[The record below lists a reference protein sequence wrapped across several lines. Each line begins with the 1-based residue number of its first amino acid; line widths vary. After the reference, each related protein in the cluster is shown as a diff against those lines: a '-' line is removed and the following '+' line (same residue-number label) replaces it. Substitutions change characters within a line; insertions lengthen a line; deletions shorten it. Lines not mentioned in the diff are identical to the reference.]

1 MGSPREGRVF
11 RRLFSFAP
19 LALAPALALG
29 VAGCSSFGGRS
40 PGPES
45 QASVTPVAAGGE
57 EMDVRRYLGPDYCPE
72 LRIRP
77 GTEVLRLYEK
87 GHEDDPAHVVWQASI
102 GKTARE
108 CLYDGQGGLTMKIG
122 VSGRVVAGPK
132 GAAETVSLPLRVA
145 VVKNK
150 EAVLAS
156 ELQPLPVTIPAGSA
170 AVFSEVRQVAVPSP
184 GADRDYILYVG
195 LDEKG
200 ENMLDP
206 AGALPKEPPEKAV
219 KEDMPVVDLTDPAL
233 TAPAAQE
240 PPKKKKPV
248 PPPQPAAAPAAPAEP
263 NVLPTPSGGFVLGGG
278 G

>member
-1 MGSPREGRVF
+1 VF

-19 LALAPALALG
+19 LALASALALG
-29 VAGCSSFGGRS
+29 AAGCSSFGGRS

-45 QASVTPVAAGGE
+45 QASVTPVTAGGE
-57 EMDVRRYLGPDYCPE
+57 ATDVRRYLGPDYCPE

-77 GTEVLRLYEK
+77 GTEVLRLYAK
-87 GHEDDPAHVVWQASI
+87 GHQDDPAHVVWQASI

-132 GAAETVSLPLRVA
+132 GGAETVSLPLRVA

-156 ELQPLPVTIPAGSA
+156 ELQPLSVTIPAGSA

-206 AGALPKEPPEKAV
+206 SGALPKEPPPAAA
-219 KEDMPVVDLTDPAL
+219 EDEVPLLDLTDPAL
-233 TAPAAQE
+233 AEPASAAAE
-240 PPKKKKPV
+240 EPPPPKKKL
-248 PPPQPAAAPAAPAEP
+248 PPPAAPAEP
-263 NVLPTPSGGFVLGGG
+263 NVLPTPTEGFVLGGG
-278 G
+278 